1 MDQNKI
7 GKFILELRKEKNM
20 SQKELAQKIGVTDR
34 AISKWENGRG
44 MPDLSLMKPLCKELD
59 ITINDLLSGERIDE
73 KDYQSKLE
81 ENILNTINYSNQL
94 LIKSLLFYISVF
106 FSGIFIIPTLGIIAP
121 TFILCG
127 LLAPIC
133 GLIKLI
139 GYIFHIEV
147 PFIMFQIGKY
157 ELSPIPGFILS
168 IIIGLIL
175 YFIGKSSWYLLLKYI
190 NKVKET
196 ARKLE
201 N

>member
-59 ITINDLLSGERIDE
+59 ITINDLLSGERIDK

-106 FSGIFIIPTLGIIAP
+106 ASGIFIIPTLGIIAP
-121 TFILCG
+121 IFMLCG

-133 GLIKLI
+133 GLIKLV

-157 ELSPIPGFILS
+157 ELNPISSFILS
-168 IIIGLIL
+168 IITGLIL
-175 YFIGKSSWYLLLKYI
+175 YFIGKYSWHLLLKYI
-190 NKVKET
+190 NKVKEK
-196 ARKLE
+196 AQKFE